1 MAVEK
6 TSGIVLKTYEAGES
20 STRVKILCKDIGKI
34 TVFAR
39 GAKNTKSRLLSACQ
53 PFTYGEYML
62 FEGKDFYSVSQAE
75 IIESFSGIRND
86 LKSLAYASYLA
97 ELTERTVPEGMEADD
112 VLRLLYMAYE
122 VLAEGKNDAALAAV
136 VFEIKYLQL
145 SGLLADDDCC
155 TSCGKAEEVLR
166 YFSCESGGFVCG
178 ECAQKV
184 YDAMRISDGAYMA
197 VKFVF
202 ENFGRRMFAFKV
214 SESVKKELWDIFE
227 NYIKRH
233 MCDNLK
239 TLDFI
244 KQCESI

>member
-1 MAVEK
+1 MATEK
-6 TSGIVLKTYEAGES
+6 TSGIVIKTFDAGES
-20 STRVKILCKDIGKI
+20 STRAKILCKGLGKI

-62 FEGKDFYSVSQAE
+62 FEGRDFYSVSQAE
-75 IIESFSGIRND
+75 IKESFSGIRND

-97 ELTERTVPEGMEADD
+97 ELTEKTVPEGMEADD

-122 VLAEGKNDAALAAV
+122 TMADAENDAALAAI

-145 SGLLADDDCC
+145 SGLIAEDECC
-155 TSCGKAEEVLR
+155 ASCGKEENTH
-166 YFSCESGGFVCG
+166 YFSCESGGFVCRD
-178 ECAQKV
+178 CAHKV
-184 YDAMRISDGAYMA
+184 YDGMSISDGTYMA
-197 VKFVF
+197 IKYVF
-202 ENFGRRMFAFKV
+202 ENFGRKMFAFRV
-214 SESVKKELWDIFE
+214 SEDVKKELWNIFE

-239 TLDFI
+239 SLDFV
-244 KQCESI
+244 KQCEMI